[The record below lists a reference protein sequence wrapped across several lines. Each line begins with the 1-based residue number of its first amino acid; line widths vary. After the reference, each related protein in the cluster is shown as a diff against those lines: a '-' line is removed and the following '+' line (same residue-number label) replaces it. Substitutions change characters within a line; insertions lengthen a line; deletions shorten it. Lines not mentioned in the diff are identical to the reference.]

1 MDLLCEGSRS
11 TSFEGTLNVMRLLNF
26 SLLSFVLFT
35 ASSFAT
41 APRTWDAIFNAEGQ
55 GEYESAPI
63 VGQVRFYKYEYY
75 GEKQPVS
82 FAIKDGPY
90 DFVVY
95 GVMKVPADTVENK
108 RFYGVCN
115 KTREAWISYIGE
127 PQTFG
132 KENLQVN
139 IKGVDIACDDELYA
153 LKDLKVKFKNP
164 AAQKYW
170 VSKFERAEKNRRDKL
185 AEFRIA
191 EQEHFVEV
199 KHNSGFVKDARDGQV
214 YRTIKIDGRT
224 WLAQNVNYN
233 IPGESWCYDDK
244 ENFCARSGRLYSLEG
259 ARKACPK
266 GFHLPRDREWQD
278 MLTGLTGCY
287 DGVQKCEAFASK
299 LKARTGWQG
308 GGGTDEYGFTAFG
321 SGRREVVGRGH
332 RYVEMGEYTAYW
344 SSQNGRNST
353 IWIWVLGRM
362 GDNMVRELAPNA
374 NNGYSVRCI
383 DGN

>member
-1 MDLLCEGSRS
+1 
-11 TSFEGTLNVMRLLNF
+11 MRLLNL
-26 SLLSFVLFT
+26 SLLGLALFT
-35 ASSFAT
+35 ATSFAT
-41 APRTWDAIFNAEGQ
+41 PPRTWDAIFDAEGQ

-82 FAIKDGPY
+82 FAVKDDHY

-115 KTREAWISYIGE
+115 KTREAWISYIGQ

-132 KENLQVN
+132 KEDLQVN

-153 LKDLKVKFKNP
+153 LKDLKIKFKNA

-170 VSKFERAEKNRRDKL
+170 TANFERSEKSRRDKL

-191 EQEHFVEV
+191 EQEHFSEV
-199 KHNSGFVKDARDGQV
+199 KRNSGFVKDSRDGQM

-244 ENFCARSGRLYSLEG
+244 DNFCARSGRLYSLEG

-332 RYVEMGEYTAYW
+332 RYVEMGEYTAFW

-374 NNGYSVRCI
+374 GNGYSVRCI
-383 DGN
+383 DGD